1 MENQLH
7 KNHSAHLGNL
17 KQQILLAHEML
28 KNPELDEQNKE
39 ALWQGMVISQMMF
52 EQGLDAFKR

>member
-17 KQQILLAHEML
+17 KRQILLSHEML
-28 KNPELDEQNKE
+28 KNPEFDEQNKE

-52 EQGLDAFKR
+52 EEGLNAFKR